1 MKHLHHFLPFVF
13 FIVLIVAIIKAY
25 MGKIANPKKD
35 GLLTVTLILAH
46 TQLLLGLYLLM
57 NFISVAGIHMGEAAN
72 RFITVEHPIT
82 MLIGVI
88 LITIGK
94 VKAKKTIAAIK
105 KPSKVIKKVTSTE
118 KKVKKPIKIS
128 KNYIPK
134 DTEKYMCDKHLSF
147 FKIKLTEWKKE
158 LVKANNEALYH
169 GSMDDNSVSADI
181 VDQASSYT
189 DKTVEMKAINRQI
202 KLISKIDQALI
213 RIKDKTFGFC
223 AETAEPIGIKR
234 LMARPVAHLCIA
246 AQEKHEKD
254 EKVYADD

>member
-1 MKHLHHFLPFVF
+1 MAKILKSPSKKTNTKTKKSYTAVKKP
-13 FIVLIVAIIKAY
+13 LISERKIKA
-25 MGKIANPKKD
+25 
-35 GLLTVTLILAH
+35 
-46 TQLLLGLYLLM
+46 
-57 NFISVAGIHMGEAAN
+57 
-72 RFITVEHPIT
+72 
-82 MLIGVI
+82 
-88 LITIGK
+88 
-94 VKAKKTIAAIK
+94 
-105 KPSKVIKKVTSTE
+105 
-118 KKVKKPIKIS
+118 PIKIS
-128 KNYIPK
+128 KTYTPK
-134 DTEKYMCDKHLSF
+134 DAEKYMGEKHLIF

-158 LVKANNEALYH
+158 LVKANNQALYN

-189 DKTVEMKAINRQI
+189 DKNVEMKAINRQI

-223 AETAEPIGIKR
+223 AETAEPIGLKR